1 MNIHSTVSA
10 AIANAPNKQPSAK
23 AARAAIAD
31 QPELANQPFGK
42 LVSDFAREIPLPSA
56 STPDNSTTA

>member
-10 AIANAPNKQPSAK
+10 AIANSTGKQPPAQ
-23 AARAAIAD
+23 AARAAIAN
-31 QPELANQPFGK
+31 QPDLANQPFGK
-42 LVSDFAREIPLPSA
+42 LVSDFARKIPLPSA